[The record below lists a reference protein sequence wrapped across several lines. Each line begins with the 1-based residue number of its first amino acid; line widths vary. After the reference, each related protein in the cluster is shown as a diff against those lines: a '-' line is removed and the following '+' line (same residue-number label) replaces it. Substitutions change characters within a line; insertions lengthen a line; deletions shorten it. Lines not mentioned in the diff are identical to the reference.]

1 MTIQNRIKDRR
12 QQLGLSLQSVAEGC
26 GVTWQSVQK
35 WERTGGPSRRHMPN
49 LAATLKVSLEWLITG
64 QQAKVQTASIDFSKL
79 SGQEAQL
86 VMFFRTMDE
95 PDKLELLNISHKLSQ
110 KNLDEFGAVLMKP
123 KQSPPFQE
131 KKKKT
136 T

>member
-1 MTIQNRIKDRR
+1 M
-12 QQLGLSLQSVAEGC
+12 
-26 GVTWQSVQK
+26 TWQSVQK

-123 KQSPPFQE
+123 KQIPTFQE